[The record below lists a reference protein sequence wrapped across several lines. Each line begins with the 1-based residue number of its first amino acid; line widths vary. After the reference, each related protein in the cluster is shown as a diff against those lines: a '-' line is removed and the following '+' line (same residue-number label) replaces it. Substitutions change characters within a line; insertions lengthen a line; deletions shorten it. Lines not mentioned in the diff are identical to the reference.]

1 MRAVALAVAVAL
13 AGAGPA
19 VAHEGV
25 RGSAAYEKAGFEQPV
40 RPKRHPQRLDPSQF
54 AAATKPQMLAGSKR
68 HQLVLRPGGR
78 LDLMVGDHVDWTG
91 SAAQVGAGPR
101 AIVLFAEIYRLIRTS
116 PHPDWLTEFRPG
128 IFVLRAALV
137 QAPRT
142 RLVIA
147 APRVR
152 QIRMVSTGKVGQEV
166 YLSGLSAKVA
176 INGTA
181 ITSWGLA
188 GRPDSTP
195 SIRRP
200 FVSYDQAGAVLTTSG
215 ARFSYLGGD
224 SILGYGVTWGRG
236 VTGSAVESTFDHN
249 FFGAYSNAAVGL
261 LFLRSTFRDNYL
273 YGLDPHTNSR
283 KLRVVDNVAFGNGSH
298 GIIFSQQVVDSVL
311 SGNRSFGNRLN
322 GIMMDARSDRNL
334 IVDNQ
339 AWSNDGDG
347 IVVQNSSAVTVR
359 GNVVSGNRDGV
370 RVTGDSLATRVVANR
385 LVGNGRGIEICDG
398 PAAGAVARPAIVSG
412 NDLVGERTG
421 DGIAVKNFAGVRVA
435 TNKVTG
441 YLNGVLLAG
450 RSGHAQISENQ
461 LSGQVR
467 GIEVDPQV
475 IGARLG
481 RNVVESASERGL
493 VLAGPGTVST
503 ADTISGSDIAVDV
516 RNTVTVGEVRVR
528 DGRRGINIF
537 SGTATVS
544 AADITVSEYGVNVEP
559 AGVLKLQR
567 STIVAAR
574 PIVGAG
580 VAVSPGNRLGN
591 PPPPFPWLALAG
603 VLFILTA
610 LVLHLA
616 HRRRAPACHARA
628 TAAPTGVRNAW

>member
-1 MRAVALAVAVAL
+1 
-13 AGAGPA
+13 
-19 VAHEGV
+19 
-25 RGSAAYEKAGFEQPV
+25 
-40 RPKRHPQRLDPSQF
+40 
-54 AAATKPQMLAGSKR
+54 
-68 HQLVLRPGGR
+68 
-78 LDLMVGDHVDWTG
+78 
-91 SAAQVGAGPR
+91 
-101 AIVLFAEIYRLIRTS
+101 
-116 PHPDWLTEFRPG
+116 
-128 IFVLRAALV
+128 
-137 QAPRT
+137 
-142 RLVIA
+142 
-147 APRVR
+147 
-152 QIRMVSTGKVGQEV
+152 
-166 YLSGLSAKVA
+166 
-176 INGTA
+176 
-181 ITSWGLA
+181 
-188 GRPDSTP
+188 
-195 SIRRP
+195 
-200 FVSYDQAGAVLTTSG
+200 
-215 ARFSYLGGD
+215 
-224 SILGYGVTWGRG
+224 
-236 VTGSAVESTFDHN
+236 
-249 FFGAYSNAAVGL
+249 
-261 LFLRSTFRDNYL
+261 
-273 YGLDPHTNSR
+273 
-283 KLRVVDNVAFGNGSH
+283 
-298 GIIFSQQVVDSVL
+298 VL

-359 GNVVSGNRDGV
+359 GNLVSGNRVGM
-370 RVTGDSLATRVVANR
+370 RVTGDSLATTIDANR

-398 PAAGAVARPAIVSG
+398 PAVARAVARPTMVSG
-412 NDLVGERTG
+412 NDVVGERTG

-435 TNKVTG
+435 GNKVTR

-450 RSGHAQISENQ
+450 RSGRAQVSSNQ

-503 ADTISGSDIAVDV
+503 ADTVTGSDIAVDV
-516 RNTVTVGEVRVR
+516 RSTVTIGEVRVR

-544 AADITVSEYGVNVEP
+544 AADISVSEYGVNVEP
-559 AGVLKLQR
+559 AGVLNLQR

-580 VAVSPGNRLGN
+580 VAAPPGNRLGN